1 MLTEE
6 CAGPEVTRLAAMAA
20 KYKVFLVMGV
30 IEREGYTLYCSVLFF
45 DPLGRYL
52 GKHRKLMP
60 TALERIIWG
69 FGDGST
75 IPVYDTPL
83 GKIGA
88 LICWE
93 NKMPLLRTALY
104 GKGNN
109 LRHYSVVLCAS
120 IFRAD
125 SLPMYHYFLT
135 SLDCIIQMQKKYSIA
150 EKSLA
155 VLHVLEIL
163 LSCYM

>member
-1 MLTEE
+1 MYTELTEE
-6 CAGPEVTRLAAMAA
+6 STGPEVTRLAAMAG

-104 GKGNN
+104 GKG
-109 LRHYSVVLCAS
+109 
-120 IFRAD
+120 
-125 SLPMYHYFLT
+125 
-135 SLDCIIQMQKKYSIA
+135 
-150 EKSLA
+150 KSSSY
-155 VLHVLEIL
+155 VDKF
-163 LSCYM
+163 S

>member
-1 MLTEE
+1 
-6 CAGPEVTRLAAMAA
+6 
-20 KYKVFLVMGV
+20 
-30 IEREGYTLYCSVLFF
+30 
-45 DPLGRYL
+45 
-52 GKHRKLMP
+52 MP

-104 GKGNN
+104 GKGKSQSHVDKFP
-109 LRHYSVVLCAS
+109 RQ
-120 IFRAD
+120 
-125 SLPMYHYFLT
+125 LT
-135 SLDCIIQMQKKYSIA
+135 FIGWKP
-150 EKSLA
+150 
-155 VLHVLEIL
+155 
-163 LSCYM
+163 

>member
-1 MLTEE
+1 MYTELTEE
-6 CAGPEVTRLAAMAA
+6 STGPEVTRLAAMAA

-104 GKGNN
+104 GKGKSSSYVDKFSWQLPFMGWKFWIEMEINFQFKSDKQ
-109 LRHYSVVLCAS
+109 LLKRHWHQN
-120 IFRAD
+120 
-125 SLPMYHYFLT
+125 MYWVPWL
-135 SLDCIIQMQKKYSIA
+135 M
-150 EKSLA
+150 
-155 VLHVLEIL
+155 
-163 LSCYM
+163 